1 MPSHA
6 ERRNV
11 AHRPNDLFDL
21 VADIET
27 YPEFL
32 PWCSGV
38 RVRERKVE
46 GDKEVVIADLLISY
60 KMFRERFRS
69 RVTIDRA
76 ALTIDVDY
84 VNGPFKHL
92 ENRWRFEPHPSRE
105 SEETIVDFL
114 VDFEFKSRTLE
125 RMVGGLFDR
134 AVRKIVTA
142 FFERADE
149 LYGEPAHLP
158 LDLPS

>member
-1 MPSHA
+1 VPSHA

-11 AHRPNDLFDL
+11 AHKPDDLFNL
-21 VADIET
+21 VADIES

-38 RVRERKVE
+38 RVRERKTIGE
-46 GDKEVVIADLLISY
+46 TEVVIADLLVSY

-69 RVTIDRA
+69 RVTINRA
-76 ALTIDVDY
+76 ARSIDVDY

-92 ENRWRFEPHPSRE
+92 DNRWRFEPHPSKE
-105 SEETIVDFL
+105 DEETIVDFL

-142 FFERADE
+142 FFSRADA

>member
-11 AHRPNDLFDL
+11 AHKPEDLFKL

-27 YPEFL
+27 YPDFL

-38 RVRERKVE
+38 RVRERKMV
-46 GDKEVVIADLLISY
+46 GDKEIVIADLLVSY

-69 RVTIDRA
+69 RVTIDPGAR
-76 ALTIDVDY
+76 TIDVDY

-92 ENRWRFEPHPSRE
+92 DNRWRFEPHE
-105 SEETIVDFL
+105 TLANETIVDFL

-125 RMVGGLFDR
+125 KMVGGLFDR

-142 FFERADE
+142 FFARADE
-149 LYGEPAHLP
+149 LYGEPVHSP
-158 LDLPS
+158 LDLPTQ